1 MSQRDFPEF
10 TWYGA
15 GWAIFKSGQIIP
27 DFLPPLD
34 DLKVQH
40 EWLEGFQ
47 AAWVEYPVLENFRYD
62 NNGLPDWDDVSP
74 SVEKE
79 LERKL
84 AKYPQLLRQLKS
96 ALVHEGN

>member
-1 MSQRDFPEF
+1 MKTSDIS
-10 TWYGA
+10 WYGA
-15 GWAIFKSGQIIP
+15 GWAVFKSGEITY
-27 DFLPPLD
+27 DWLPPLN
-34 DLKVQH
+34 DLQAQH
-40 EWLEGFQ
+40 EWLEGFH